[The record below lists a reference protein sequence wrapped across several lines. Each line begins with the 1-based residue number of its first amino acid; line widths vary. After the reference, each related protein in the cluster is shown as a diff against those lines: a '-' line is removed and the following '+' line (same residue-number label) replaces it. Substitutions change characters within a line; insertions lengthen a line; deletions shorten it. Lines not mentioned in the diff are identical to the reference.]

1 MKSYK
6 EKEIYCLDD
15 FELQDHLAAN
25 LGRFYASD
33 LVEQK
38 DYSLEDIRFLE
49 DGINISLRVENLFN
63 SESYLVQKF
72 VA

>member
-1 MKSYK
+1 MKNYK
-6 EKEIYCLDD
+6 ENEIWYLDD
-15 FELQDHLAAN
+15 VELQYHLASN
-25 LGRFYASD
+25 LGMFYSSD

-38 DYSLEDIRFLE
+38 DYSLEDISFLDE
-49 DGINISLRVENLFN
+49 GVSISLRVENLYN

>member
-6 EKEIYCLDD
+6 NENIYSLDD
-15 FELQDHLAAN
+15 LELQEHLASN
-25 LGRFYASD
+25 LGRYYSPD

-38 DYSLEDIRFLE
+38 DYSLEDISFQN
-49 DGINISLRVENLFN
+49 DGINISVRIKNLYN
-63 SESYLVQKF
+63 SESYVVQKF

>member
-1 MKSYK
+1 MKNYK
-6 EKEIYCLDD
+6 ENEIWYLDD
-15 FELQDHLAAN
+15 AELQEHLASN
-25 LGRFYASD
+25 FGRFHSSN

-38 DYSLEDIRFLE
+38 DYSLEDISFSDE
-49 DGINISLRVENLFN
+49 GVSISLRVENLYN

>member
-1 MKSYK
+1 MKNYI
-6 EKEIYCLDD
+6 ENEIWYLDD
-15 FELQDHLAAN
+15 VELQYHLASN
-25 LGRFYASD
+25 LGRFYSSD

-38 DYSLEDIRFLE
+38 DYSLEDISFSDE
-49 DGINISLRVENLFN
+49 GVSISLRVENLYN